1 MADKKFTSKECEAV
15 RMRVVIIAFGSRGDV
30 QPHIALGTRFQ
41 AAGHE
46 VRIVTHNL
54 FAAQVRRLGLD
65 FAPVVGDPQ
74 AIVSH
79 EAGQNWLGSGSNFLL
94 FFQRFTRIAE
104 PLLLQAMLDCWEGS
118 ADAELIVCSPLAIGT
133 ASSIAEKL
141 HIPYWIGAGQPLTP
155 TTTFAS
161 PFFPSMSLP
170 SPWFSHRYNQFTYG
184 LSARLFWQL
193 LGPII
198 NRARHTVLHLP
209 PLPKRW
215 LYEELSHQHFHILYY
230 YSPAVLPAP
239 PDWHD
244 NSHVTG
250 YWFLDEPTQWQPPA
264 TLLDFLAAGPTPVYV
279 GFGSMQTGNPV
290 QMSETV
296 LQALRLSGQRG
307 ILLTGW
313 GGLSPT
319 ALPDTVYQIDFVPHD
334 WLFPR
339 VAAVVHHGGAGT
351 MAASLRAG
359 VPSIMIPFFGDQPF
373 WGRRFYDL
381 GIIPEP
387 IPQKHLTATRLAT
400 ALHSAINNTI
410 LRSRVSVLG
419 EQIRAEDGLDKAVR
433 IILGRPRGSIHLR

>member
-1 MADKKFTSKECEAV
+1 
-15 RMRVVIIAFGSRGDV
+15 MRVVIIAFGSRGDV
-30 QPHIALGTRFQ
+30 QPHIALGTRLH
-41 AAGHE
+41 AAGHR
-46 VRIVTHNL
+46 VRIVTHGL
-54 FAAQVRRLGLD
+54 FEDQVRRLGLD

-79 EAGQNWLGSGSNFLL
+79 EAGQNWLGSGGNFLL

-104 PLLLQAMLDCWEGS
+104 PLLLQAMVDCWQGS
-118 ADAELIVCSPLAIGT
+118 ADAEFIVCSPLAIGT

-141 HIPYWIGAGQPLTP
+141 DIPYWIGAGQPLTP
-155 TTTFAS
+155 TMTFAS
-161 PFFPSMSLP
+161 PFFPALP
-170 SPWFSHRYNQFTYG
+170 LPFPWLHRHYNQFTYG

-198 NRARHTVLHLP
+198 NRARFTVLHLP

-215 LYEELSHQHFHILYY
+215 LYEELRQQHFHILYY
-230 YSPAVLPAP
+230 YSPSVLPAP
-239 PDWHD
+239 PDWQN

-250 YWFLDEPTQWQPPA
+250 YWFLNEPTPWQPPA
-264 TLLDFLAAGPTPVYV
+264 ALLDFLAAGPAPVYV
-279 GFGSMQTGNPV
+279 GFGSMQTRNLTTLT
-290 QMSETV
+290 ETV
-296 LQALRLSGQRG
+296 LHALQLSGQRG

-313 GGLSPT
+313 GGLNSIT
-319 ALPDTVYQIDFVPHD
+319 LADTVYQSDFIPHD

-381 GIIPEP
+381 GIIPQP
-387 IPQKHLTATRLAT
+387 LPQKHLTPRRLAST
-400 ALHSAINNTI
+400 LHNVSNNSAIN
-410 LRSRVSVLG
+410 SRVSALA
-419 EQIRAEDGLDKAVR
+419 EQIRAEDGLERAVS
-433 IILGRPRGSIHLR
+433 ILLDNAKSR